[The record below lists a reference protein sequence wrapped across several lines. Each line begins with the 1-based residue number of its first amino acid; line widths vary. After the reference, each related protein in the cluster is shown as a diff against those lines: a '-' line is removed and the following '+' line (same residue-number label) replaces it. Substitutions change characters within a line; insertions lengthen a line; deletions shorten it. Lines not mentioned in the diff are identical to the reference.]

1 MINSIN
7 HIVYIGS
14 KVIIII
20 VVCVCL
26 YHISNNVIKYFIL
39 SCLLTVIQ
47 SIIVLCVFPI
57 YQTDCFSDYL
67 ALQKYCK
74 MCIV

>member
-14 KVIIII
+14 KVIIMII
-20 VVCVCL
+20 VCICL
-26 YHISNNVIKYFIL
+26 YHINNNVIKYFIL

-47 SIIVLCVFPI
+47 SIVVLCVSPI
-57 YQTDCFSDYL
+57 YQTHCLSNYL
-67 ALQKYCK
+67 ALQNIAKCA
-74 MCIV
+74 